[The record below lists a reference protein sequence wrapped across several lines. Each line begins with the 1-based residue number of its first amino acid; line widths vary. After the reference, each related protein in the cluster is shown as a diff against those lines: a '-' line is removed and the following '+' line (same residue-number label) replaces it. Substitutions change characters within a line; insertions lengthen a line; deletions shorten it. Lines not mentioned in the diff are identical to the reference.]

1 MQIPESDS
9 LQQVLSSKKALT
21 LLDNSEHGYAFS
33 IVRDKL
39 GLDAAIFSDES
50 MNPCMYGCEL
60 SQAAAD
66 RLREYLQIET
76 AGVRSAHP
84 VATFFHP
91 QLLVTFAGRM
101 QRGAVCTYSS
111 PNGTA
116 PPASHTPLP
125 WPA

>member
-9 LQQVLSSKKALT
+9 LQQVLSSKEALT
-21 LLDNSEHGYAFS
+21 LLDDNEYSYAFS

-39 GLDAAIFSDES
+39 GLVAAMFSDES
-50 MNPCMYGCEL
+50 MDPCMYACEL

-66 RLREYLQIET
+66 KLREYLQIET

-91 QLLVTFAGRM
+91 QLLVIRA
-101 QRGAVCTYSS
+101 
-111 PNGTA
+111 
-116 PPASHTPLP
+116 
-125 WPA
+125 